1 MLSWVR
7 WEAKDGK
14 SLCAGTWNC
23 VQLSL
28 YVQSRLVAEKG
39 REVGIPTP
47 FNDAV
52 IEAMRAVDAGT
63 LPQGAEHVDRV
74 LRAAGR

>member
-1 MLSWVR
+1 MN
-7 WEAKDGK
+7 G
-14 SLCAGTWNC
+14 
-23 VQLSL
+23 
-28 YVQSRLVAEKG
+28 LVASKG

-52 IEAMRAVDAGT
+52 IEAMHGVDDGT
-63 LPQGAEHVDRV
+63 LPQGEDHVDRV